1 MDMKAIKTFFFQ
13 HFEGSLILLIIVGIL
28 AIAFLVHY
36 KFAFLNFFF
45 LPVILAGYFLG
56 KKEAVLIGIL
66 SILLVLFYLLFSKIL
81 AGAGVGL
88 SLDEGITLVT
98 WSSFLVL
105 IAAVIGTLTEQR
117 EKRMK
122 NLYSAY
128 IGVLEILLKYL
139 EVADEEKP
147 RSLRIAHMAGKMA
160 GVAGYDRRQVE
171 NIKSAA
177 LLFEAGDLR
186 SSLPLFEEI
195 SGFVETEGKIKSS
208 FGDRGAV
215 LLQTTASLLKEI
227 EPILSSY
234 YQHYVQDA
242 DNLDKNLKE
251 IPVGSSILAL
261 ADIYDRI
268 ETNAPLFHDR
278 EEFRSLKSILNLSG
292 RTFHEGAVNALQ
304 IVVTS

>member
-1 MDMKAIKTFFFQ
+1 MKTIKTFFLK
-13 HFEGSLILLIIVGIL
+13 HFEGSLILLIILGIL
-28 AIAFLVHY
+28 AIAFLVHF
-36 KFAFLNFFF
+36 KFVFLNFFF

-56 KKEAVLIGIL
+56 KKRAVLISIL

-98 WSSFLVL
+98 WSSFLIL
-105 IAAVIGTLTEQR
+105 IAAMIGTLSEQR
-117 EKRMK
+117 ETRMK

-139 EVADEEKP
+139 EVADEKKP
-147 RSLRIAHMAGKMA
+147 RSVRIAHRAGKMA
-160 GVAGYDRRQVE
+160 GVAGLDKRQVE

-186 SSLPLFEEI
+186 SNLPLFDEI
-195 SGFVETEGKIKSS
+195 SEFMGAEGDITLSPI
-208 FGDRGAV
+208 GDREKV
-215 LLQTTASLLKEI
+215 LLQTTTSLLKDV
-227 EPILSSY
+227 EPILSDY
-234 YQHYVQDA
+234 YRYYVQDA
-242 DNLDKNLKE
+242 DKLDKNLSE

-268 ETNAPLFHDR
+268 ENKAPPFHDL
-278 EEFRSLKSILNLSG
+278 EEYSSLKNILSLSG
-292 RTFHEGAVNALQ
+292 RTFHEAAVNALQ
-304 IVVTS
+304 IVVSS

>member
-1 MDMKAIKTFFFQ
+1 MKTIKTFFLA
-13 HFEGSLILLIIVGIL
+13 HFEGSLILLILLGIL
-28 AIAFLVHY
+28 AIAFLVHF

-56 KKEAVLIGIL
+56 KREAVLTGIL

-81 AGAGVGL
+81 AGSGVGL
-88 SLDEGITLVT
+88 NLDEGITLVT
-98 WSSFLVL
+98 WSSFLIL
-105 IAAVIGTLTEQR
+105 IAAAIGTLSEQR
-117 EKRMK
+117 EARMK

-128 IGVLEILLKYL
+128 IGVLGILLKYL

-147 RSLRIAHMAGKMA
+147 RSVRIAHMAGKMA
-160 GVAGYDRRQVE
+160 GVAGLDRRQVE

-195 SGFVETEGKIKSS
+195 SDFMGTGGKISKPP
-208 FGDRGAV
+208 FGDRETV
-215 LLQTTASLLKEI
+215 LLKTTTSLLKDV

-234 YQHYVQDA
+234 YRYYVQDA
-242 DNLDKNLKE
+242 DKLDKNLSE

-261 ADIYDRI
+261 ADIYDRV
-268 ETNAPLFHDR
+268 ENNAPPFHDL
-278 EEFRSLKSILNLSG
+278 EEYSSLKNILSLSG
-292 RTFHEGAVNALQ
+292 RTFHEAAVNALQ

>member
-1 MDMKAIKTFFFQ
+1 MKTIKTFFLK
-13 HFEGSLILLIIVGIL
+13 HFEGSLILLIILGIL
-28 AIAFLVHY
+28 AIAFLVHF

-45 LPVILAGYFLG
+45 LPVILAGYFLR
-56 KKEAVLIGIL
+56 KKEAVLISIL
-66 SILLVLFYLLFSKIL
+66 SILLVVFYLLFSKLL

-98 WSSFLVL
+98 WSSFLIL
-105 IAAVIGTLTEQR
+105 IAAVIGTLSEQR
-117 EKRMK
+117 ETRMK

-147 RSLRIAHMAGKMA
+147 RSVRIAHTAGKMA
-160 GVAGYDRRQVE
+160 GVAGLDKRQVE

-177 LLFEAGDLR
+177 LLIEAGDLQTN
-186 SSLPLFEEI
+186 LPLFDEI
-195 SGFVETEGKIKSS
+195 SEFMGAEGDITKSPI
-208 FGDRGAV
+208 GDREKV
-215 LLQTTASLLKEI
+215 LLQTTTSLLKEV
-227 EPILSSY
+227 EPILSDY
-234 YQHYVQDA
+234 YRYYVQDA
-242 DNLDKNLKE
+242 DMLDKNLSE

-268 ETNAPLFHDR
+268 ENKAPPFHDL
-278 EEFRSLKSILNLSG
+278 EEYSSIKNILSLSG
-292 RTFHEGAVNALQ
+292 RTFHEAAVNALQ

>member
-1 MDMKAIKTFFFQ
+1 MKTVKTFFLK
-13 HFEGSLILLIIVGIL
+13 HFEGSLILLIVVGIL
-28 AIAFLVHY
+28 AIAFLVHF

-56 KKEAVLIGIL
+56 KKEAVLISIL
-66 SILLVLFYLLFSKIL
+66 SILLVVFYLLFSKIL
-81 AGAGVGL
+81 AGTGVGL

-98 WSSFLVL
+98 WSSFLIL
-105 IAAVIGTLTEQR
+105 IAAIIGTLTEQR
-117 EKRMK
+117 ETRMK

-139 EVADEEKP
+139 EVADEERP

-160 GVAGYDRRQVE
+160 GAAGFDRRQVE

-195 SGFVETEGKIKSS
+195 SDFVEAERKINKSP
-208 FGDRGAV
+208 FGGREMV
-215 LLQTTASLLKEI
+215 LLQTTTSLLKEV

-234 YQHYVQDA
+234 YQHFVQDA
-242 DNLDKNLKE
+242 DNLDKNLNE

-268 ETNAPLFHDR
+268 ETNAPPFHDR
-278 EEFRSLKSILNLSG
+278 EEFSSITNILTLSG
-292 RTFHEGAVNALQ
+292 RTFHEGAINALQ

>member
-1 MDMKAIKTFFFQ
+1 MKNTRAFFLQ

-28 AIAFLVHY
+28 AIAFLVHF

-66 SILLVLFYLLFSKIL
+66 SILLVLFYLLISKFL
-81 AGAGVGL
+81 AGTGVGL
-88 SLDEGITLVT
+88 NLDEGITLVT
-98 WSSFLVL
+98 WSSFLIL
-105 IAAVIGTLTEQR
+105 IAAMIGTLSEQR
-117 EKRMK
+117 ETRMK

-160 GVAGYDRRQVE
+160 GVAGFDRRQVE

-177 LLFEAGDLR
+177 LLFEAGDMR
-186 SSLPLFEEI
+186 QSLPLFEEI
-195 SGFVETEGKIKSS
+195 SDFVGAEGKITKSP
-208 FGDRGAV
+208 FGDRETV
-215 LLQTTASLLKEI
+215 LLQTTTSLLKEV

-234 YQHYVQDA
+234 YEHYVQDA
-242 DNLDKNLKE
+242 DNLDKSLDT

-268 ETNAPLFHDR
+268 ETNAPPYHDR
-278 EEFRSLKSILNLSG
+278 EEYSSIKNILTLSG

>member
-1 MDMKAIKTFFFQ
+1 MKTIKAFFLK
-13 HFEGSLILLIIVGIL
+13 HFEGSLILLIILGIL
-28 AIAFLVHY
+28 AIAFLVHF

-56 KKEAVLIGIL
+56 KKEAVLICVL
-66 SILLVLFYLLFSKIL
+66 SILLVVFYLLFSKIL
-81 AGAGVGL
+81 AGTGVGL

-98 WSSFLVL
+98 WSSFLIL
-105 IAAVIGTLTEQR
+105 IAAVIGTLVEQR
-117 EKRMK
+117 ETRMK
-122 NLYSAY
+122 NLYGAY

-139 EVADEEKP
+139 EVADEDKP
-147 RSLRIAHMAGKMA
+147 RSVRIAHLAGKMA
-160 GVAGYDRRQVE
+160 GVAGLDRSQVE

-195 SGFVETEGKIKSS
+195 SDFMGAEGKISES
-208 FGDRGAV
+208 PFGDRETV
-215 LLQTTASLLKEI
+215 LLQTTTSLLKEA
-227 EPILSSY
+227 EPILSDY
-234 YQHYVQDA
+234 YQYYVQDA
-242 DNLDKNLKE
+242 ENLDKELSE
-251 IPVGSSILAL
+251 ISLGSSILAL

-268 ETNAPLFHDR
+268 ENNAPPFHDL
-278 EEFRSLKSILNLSG
+278 EEYSTLKNILSLSG

>member
-1 MDMKAIKTFFFQ
+1 MKTIKTFFLK
-13 HFEGSLILLIIVGIL
+13 HFEGSLILLILMGIL
-28 AIAFLVHY
+28 AIAFLVHF

-56 KKEAVLIGIL
+56 KKEAVLISIL
-66 SILLVLFYLLFSKIL
+66 SILLVLLYLLFSKIL
-81 AGAGVGL
+81 AGTGVGL

-98 WSSFLVL
+98 WSSFLILV
-105 IAAVIGTLTEQR
+105 AAVIGTLSQQR
-117 EKRMK
+117 ETRMK
-122 NLYSAY
+122 NLYGAY

-160 GVAGYDRRQVE
+160 GVAGLDRRQVE

-186 SSLPLFEEI
+186 SNLPLFEDI
-195 SGFVETEGKIKSS
+195 SDFMGAEGNITKSP
-208 FGDRGAV
+208 FGDREMV
-215 LLQTTASLLKEI
+215 LLQTTTALLKEV
-227 EPILSSY
+227 EPILSNY
-234 YQHYVQDA
+234 YQYYVQDA
-242 DNLDKNLKE
+242 DNLDKSLSE

-268 ETNAPLFHDR
+268 ESNAPPFHEF
-278 EEFRSLKSILNLSG
+278 EEYSSIKNILSLSG
-292 RTFHEGAVNALQ
+292 RTFHEATVNALQ
-304 IVVTS
+304 IVITS

>member
-1 MDMKAIKTFFFQ
+1 MKTIKTFFFK
-13 HFEGSLILLIIVGIL
+13 HFEGSLILLIILGIL
-28 AIAFLVHY
+28 AIAFLVHF
-36 KFAFLNFFF
+36 KFTFLNFFF

-56 KKEAVLIGIL
+56 KKQAVLISIL

-81 AGAGVGL
+81 AGIGVGL

-98 WSSFLVL
+98 WSSFLILV
-105 IAAVIGTLTEQR
+105 AAVIGTLSEQR
-117 EKRMK
+117 EIRMK
-122 NLYSAY
+122 NLYGAY

-160 GVAGYDRRQVE
+160 GVTGLDRRQVE

-177 LLFEAGDLR
+177 LLLEAGDLQ
-186 SSLPLFEEI
+186 SSLPLFEDI
-195 SGFVETEGKIKSS
+195 SDFMRAEGSITNSP
-208 FGDRGAV
+208 FGDREMV
-215 LLQTTASLLKEI
+215 LLQTTTSLLKEV
-227 EPILSSY
+227 EPILSDY

-242 DNLDKNLKE
+242 DNLDKRLSE

-268 ETNAPLFHDR
+268 ESNAPPFHDL
-278 EEFRSLKSILNLSG
+278 EEYSSLKNVLSLSG
-292 RTFHEGAVNALQ
+292 RTFHETAVNALQ

>member
-1 MDMKAIKTFFFQ
+1 MKTIKTFFLT
-13 HFEGSLILLIIVGIL
+13 HFEGSLILLIILGIL
-28 AIAFLVHY
+28 AIAFLVHF

-56 KKEAVLIGIL
+56 KKEAVLISIL

-81 AGAGVGL
+81 AGARVGL

-98 WSSFLVL
+98 WSSFLIL

-117 EKRMK
+117 ETRMK
-122 NLYSAY
+122 NLYGAY

-147 RSLRIAHMAGKMA
+147 RSVRIAHMAGKMA
-160 GVAGYDRRQVE
+160 GVAGLDRRQVE

-177 LLFEAGDLR
+177 LLFEAGNLR
-186 SSLPLFEEI
+186 SNLPLFDEI
-195 SGFVETEGKIKSS
+195 SDFMEAERKITKSP
-208 FGDRGAV
+208 FGDRATV
-215 LLQTTASLLKEI
+215 LLQTTTSLLKEV
-227 EPILSSY
+227 EPILSNY
-234 YQHYVQDA
+234 YQYYVQDA
-242 DNLDKNLKE
+242 DNLDKSLSE

-268 ETNAPLFHDR
+268 ESNAPPFHDL
-278 EEFRSLKSILNLSG
+278 EEYSSFKNILSLSG
-292 RTFHEGAVNALQ
+292 RTFHEAAVNALQ
-304 IVVTS
+304 IVVSS

>member
-1 MDMKAIKTFFFQ
+1 MKTIKTFFLK
-13 HFEGSLILLIIVGIL
+13 HFEGSLILLIILGIL
-28 AIAFLVHY
+28 AIAFLVHF
-36 KFAFLNFFF
+36 KFVFLNFFF

-56 KKEAVLIGIL
+56 KKRAVLISIL

-98 WSSFLVL
+98 WSSFLIL
-105 IAAVIGTLTEQR
+105 IAAMIGTLSEQR
-117 EKRMK
+117 ETRMK

-139 EVADEEKP
+139 EVADEKKP
-147 RSLRIAHMAGKMA
+147 RSVRIAHRAGKMA
-160 GVAGYDRRQVE
+160 GVAGLDKRQVE

-186 SSLPLFEEI
+186 SNLPLFDEI
-195 SGFVETEGKIKSS
+195 SEFMGAEGDITKSPI
-208 FGDRGAV
+208 GDREKV
-215 LLQTTASLLKEI
+215 LLQTTTSLLKDV
-227 EPILSSY
+227 EPILSDY
-234 YQHYVQDA
+234 YRYYVQDA
-242 DNLDKNLKE
+242 DKLDKNLSE

-268 ETNAPLFHDR
+268 ENKAPPFPDL
-278 EEFRSLKSILNLSG
+278 EEYSSLKNILSLSG
-292 RTFHEGAVNALQ
+292 RTFHEAAVNALQ
-304 IVVTS
+304 IVVSS